1 MDAGKVKCVI
11 FDCDGTLIDSERCC
25 LEALYNVFSRFSDN
39 VSKTDL
45 MAHFQ
50 GGKLADILTQT
61 CERLEI
67 HVSLDILEPLYREQM
82 QKLLQSDLL
91 PVDGVPEMLR
101 ELKKRGVAVCVVSN
115 SPKRKMEFLLE
126 LTGLLGEFRGA
137 LFSAFDANS
146 WKPDPDLLLYAAMN
160 MGVLPQ
166 ECLYIDDT
174 PLGVEAGISANMRTY
189 HFRANAY
196 SPKVGLSA
204 VEEISDIRQIL
215 NIVTDTETD
224 TCLSASGYS

>member
-1 MDAGKVKCVI
+1 MDAGKIKCVI

-25 LEALYNVFSRFSDN
+25 LEALHSVFSRFSDN

-45 MAHFQ
+45 VAHFQ

-61 CERLEI
+61 CERLDI
-67 HVSLDILEPLYREQM
+67 RVSLDILEPLYREQM
-82 QKLLQSDLL
+82 QKQLQSDLL
-91 PVDGVPEMLR
+91 PVDGVPGVIR

-126 LTGLLGEFRGA
+126 LTGLLGEFRGT

-160 MGVLPQ
+160 MGALPQ

-174 PLGVEAGISANMRTY
+174 PLGVEAGINANMRTC
-189 HFRANAY
+189 HFRPNAY
-196 SPKVGLSA
+196 SPKTDLSA
-204 VEEISDIRQIL
+204 VEEMSDIRQIL
-215 NIVTDTETD
+215 HIIPETD
-224 TCLSASGYS
+224 SCVSASGYS